1 MNPISTT
8 YLLDQGQLA
17 AIEVGNAEMAE
28 VSVIFIHGWLDN
40 AASFLSLMPALHAL
54 APKLHLCAVDLPG
67 HGFSSH
73 KAGYSAFHD
82 YIDDLDQLLLNLSP
96 NKPVLVGHS
105 LGALIASCYSAAFPE
120 QVSGLVQI
128 EGFGPLSEPATHSV
142 TRLRQGIRS
151 RHALR
156 NANLV
161 GMPALNMHCVTVLW
175 SISYRLNCCVRWSN
189 VALISMTS
197 SGSGGMILSSRR
209 TLYIA

>member
-128 EGFGPLSEPATHSV
+128 EGFDHSLNLPRTVSRVCGKGYARAMRYAT
-142 TRLRQGIRS
+142 Q
-151 RHALR
+151 
-156 NANLV
+156 NLV